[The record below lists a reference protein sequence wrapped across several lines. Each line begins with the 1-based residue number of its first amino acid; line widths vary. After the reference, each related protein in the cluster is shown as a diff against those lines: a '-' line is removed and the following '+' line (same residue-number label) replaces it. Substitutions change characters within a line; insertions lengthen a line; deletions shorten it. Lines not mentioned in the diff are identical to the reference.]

1 VAVNVLLEKFTRAF
15 ARELVG
21 DLVASTAPEAFF
33 ISKVAP
39 IIRSMPS
46 GMYRTVVRA
55 LMPELAQEVKSANRA
70 ISWLQKYIGQAYRRT
85 DFLADW
91 REVFGKEAKAEAW
104 KYTRKDFL
112 VSEEAHILRGFGM
125 PTEYAYI
132 YKYEFIN
139 EEGKVETRNVGVY
152 TNERLP
158 ARVLEEKAETEFE
171 GYKEEWGVKQV
182 LSKSFS
188 KAYKRIV

>member
-21 DLVASTAPEAFF
+21 DLIASVAPEAFF
-33 ISKVAP
+33 IEKVAP
-39 IIRSMPS
+39 VIRSMPS

-55 LMPELAQEVKSANRA
+55 LMPELAAEVKTANRA
-70 ISWLQKYIGQAYRRT
+70 ISWLQKYVGQAYRRK

-91 REVFGKEAKAEAW
+91 REIFGLEAKAEAW

-112 VSEEAHILRGFGM
+112 VSEEAHIPRGFGM
-125 PTEYAYI
+125 STKYGYI

-139 EEGKVETRNVGVY
+139 KEGKVETRNVGVY

-158 ARVLEEKAETEFE
+158 ARVLEEKAETEFGE
-171 GYKEEWGVKQV
+171 YKDEWGVKEV
-182 LSKSFS
+182 LSRSFS
-188 KAYKRIV
+188 KAYRRIV